1 MALGHG
7 RVFTPR
13 LRFVCFRNGPLFVKS
28 SETYLTTG
36 LVLPFVVD
44 KVAAT

>member
-1 MALGHG
+1 MKPDA
-7 RVFTPR
+7 PEAP
-13 LRFVCFRNGPLFVKS
+13 FVRFRNGPLFVKS

>member
-1 MALGHG
+1 MTE
-7 RVFTPR
+7 VS
-13 LRFVCFRNGPLFVKS
+13 FVRFRNGPLFVKS
-28 SETYLTTG
+28 SESYLTTG